1 MKKYKV
7 EFGSANNAALFV
19 TKCGEYNFDVD
30 LQYGRYLL
38 DGASIL
44 GVMGISHDRECIV
57 IAHTDDDELLKKFE
71 KDISLWIVRE

>member
-7 EFGSANNAALFV
+7 KFGSANNAALFV

-38 DGASIL
+38 DGASIF

>member
-7 EFGSANNAALFV
+7 KFGSANNAALFV

-44 GVMGISHDRECIV
+44 WVMGISHDRECIV

-71 KDISLWIVRE
+71 KDIGLWIVRE